1 MLLGAMAL
9 TDEGTS
15 MDPAMIADWNRAEKA
30 AGNDDIFAALKI
42 FIEDYNSR
50 TTPPAEDLSDL
61 AADLMQSHSATLD
74 AALEVLSETA

>member
-15 MDPAMIADWNRAEKA
+15 MDPAMIGDWNRAVQA

-50 TTPPAEDLSDL
+50 TTPPAEELRDL
-61 AADLMQSHSATLD
+61 AANLMQAHSATFH
-74 AALEVLSETA
+74 AALEVLTETA